1 MKIPCA
7 CSTTI
12 AANAGAAIHTAQ
24 LHAETQRR
32 AREMATL
39 TEVGR
44 DISSSLEASTV
55 LESIATHARELLNG
69 DLSAL
74 FLPENNGQTF
84 RAIAAIGSEAE
95 NLRNDTITLGEGILG
110 NIAKNKIGEIVN
122 DVKNDPRV
130 LTITGTEDRCR

>member
-1 MKIPCA
+1 MFNED
-7 CSTTI
+7 SLRLLTTI

-74 FLPENNGQTF
+74 FLPG
-84 RAIAAIGSEAE
+84 G
-95 NLRNDTITLGEGILG
+95 
-110 NIAKNKIGEIVN
+110 
-122 DVKNDPRV
+122 
-130 LTITGTEDRCR
+130 